1 MKAHPEGRGGM
12 GQSVLAFVVCV
23 AMLVWAFKTNMW
35 GLDLLGNKE
44 TWKKIDVLEEVLN
57 TRMDALEKSIMERFD
72 DNSKQ
77 VGALK
82 DKLEYLNSLQAIGE
96 KQRQLIYEAI
106 VKVGTAN
113 DVSFKEYVKSFF
125 LTSGGNTRHLE

>member
-1 MKAHPEGRGGM
+1 M
-12 GQSVLAFVVCV
+12 
-23 AMLVWAFKTNMW
+23 
-35 GLDLLGNKE
+35 
-44 TWKKIDVLEEVLN
+44 N

-113 DVSFKEYVKSFF
+113 DLSFNEYVMSFF
-125 LTSGGNTRHLE
+125 LTSDAENKRIHP

>member
-1 MKAHPEGRGGM
+1 
-12 GQSVLAFVVCV
+12 
-23 AMLVWAFKTNMW
+23 
-35 GLDLLGNKE
+35 
-44 TWKKIDVLEEVLN
+44 
-57 TRMDALEKSIMERFD
+57 MDALEKSIMERFD

-82 DKLEYLNSLQAIGE
+82 DKLEYLNSLQSIGE

>member
-1 MKAHPEGRGGM
+1 MNM
-12 GQSVLAFVVCV
+12 GEDDDDDAEV
-23 AMLVWAFKTNMW
+23 ASERRA
-35 GLDLLGNKE
+35 GLP
-44 TWKKIDVLEEVLN
+44 VPRLN
-57 TRMDALEKSIMERFD
+57 VLEKSIMERFD

-96 KQRQLIYEAI
+96 KQRQRIYEAI